1 MGQYGEDF
9 KFWSESKDCACQQ
22 RPYLAEGRASVAL
35 PLRGAL
41 QGRHELMQLRGHRLA
56 HDDHPIDGP
65 RQEQM
70 RDLLTQRIC
79 FLPLKEYCVRL
90 RLASKALP
98 EINGYHIYK
107 ATQRNDKETTKSSK

>member
-41 QGRHELMQLRGHRLA
+41 QGRHELVQLRGHRLA

-79 FLPLKEYCVRL
+79 FLPLTRILCSAPACEQGPARDQWVPYL
-90 RLASKALP
+90 QSNAA
-98 EINGYHIYK
+98 E
-107 ATQRNDKETTKSSK
+107 